1 MAAYQKKIYQQTL
14 SNARSNQSFLFR
26 NHRTALCRKNK
37 IYMCL
42 SVYFFNPFLVCLIF
56 HYRIRYE
63 ERDLFPYL
71 EQTIPPTA
79 LEDIGKKIAEIH
91 HKEKDD
97 FKDEFWLKDQ

>member
-56 HYRIRYE
+56 HYRIN
-63 ERDLFPYL
+63 
-71 EQTIPPTA
+71 IPFFAKLIDENGVFQANEVIIKSAEHA
-79 LEDIGKKIAEIH
+79 LVELKKWSEA
-91 HKEKDD
+91 
-97 FKDEFWLKDQ
+97 LKPMRNK

>member
-56 HYRIRYE
+56 HYRIKGRYIKVVGVNKG
-63 ERDLFPYL
+63 
-71 EQTIPPTA
+71 TIPEGSYGA
-79 LEDIGKKIAEIH
+79 GSKSMLMIDEIIV
-91 HKEKDD
+91 E
-97 FKDEFWLKDQ
+97 